1 MPTADL
7 YVRSKYT
14 GHSRWS
20 QSIRRLKLDAQSYG
34 IFWAFQ
40 WSWETNLCSDRSSA
54 HCQLFHPA
62 QHISVTTDVLLNSTS
77 GNSGNK
83 QIHVCA
89 ATNRITNIMFG
100 ASLPTSL
107 YVVVTSLW
115 AVLLLGRVCLRWQ
128 EHHCLP
134 PRHLSITVKQI
145 SPGKYMKIHIPHIC
159 HFFTLPHFEAWK
171 FYTQKCVILRQKLPR
186 DKTA

>member
-1 MPTADL
+1 MKRGKQTF
-7 YVRSKYT
+7 S
-14 GHSRWS
+14 
-20 QSIRRLKLDAQSYG
+20 
-34 IFWAFQ
+34 
-40 WSWETNLCSDRSSA
+40 SDRSSA

-62 QHISVTTDVLLNSTS
+62 QHLSVTTDVLLNSTS

-134 PRHLSITVKQI
+134 PRHLSITVKLI
-145 SPGKYMKIHIPHIC
+145 SRIPHIC

-171 FYTQKCVILRQKLPR
+171 FYTQKCVNSRQKLPR